1 MFLSPAKPF
10 LRRVKAFAKFYAA
23 GEVFVVF
30 SIFYKK
36 TDEKKRITQQSL
48 HTKSLF
54 DQIIAEKNYN
64 LKIFFFL
71 LSILAQL
78 VPNLHNSRFKNVR
91 ETLPTTN

>member
-1 MFLSPAKPF
+1 MFLSPAKTF
-10 LRRVKAFAKFYAA
+10 LIREKAFAKFYAA

-30 SIFYKK
+30 IKFYKK
-36 TDEKKRITQQSL
+36 TDDSAKIVQQSL

-54 DQIIAEKNYN
+54 DQIIAEKNYF

-78 VPNLHNSRFKNVR
+78 VPDLYITVNS
-91 ETLPTTN
+91 